1 VRDYDVREQGA
12 QMAFFATPN
21 VKTSDVAPRSLE
33 KIGTVI
39 QYG

>member
-1 VRDYDVREQGA
+1 
-12 QMAFFATPN
+12 MAFFATPN
-21 VKTSDVAPRSLE
+21 VKTFDVAPRSLE